1 MAATKVADSAQAGV
15 PDNAGASISGM
26 EKEEIAE
33 ILEREMKQAAE
44 NLDFERA
51 ARFRDELH
59 QLKGTASKR
68 KPHRYARRR
77 Q

>member
-1 MAATKVADSAQAGV
+1 LSR
-15 PDNAGASISGM
+15 M
-26 EKEEIAE
+26 EKEELSE

-51 ARFRDELH
+51 ARLRDELH
-59 QLKGTASKR
+59 QLKGTASRR
-68 KPHRYARRR
+68 KPHRALRRR